1 MLTKRQL
8 IVNISI
14 ISMIVVNILA
24 TTLPIGGVT
33 TAEVSNR
40 YFNYFV
46 PAGYIFSIWGLIYI
60 GLIAFG
66 VFQSLKQNR
75 NNEMI
80 NNISLYVIINA
91 FANAAWIFTW
101 HFEILWLSVLLM
113 IVILFTLLKIF
124 MIVVVENRK
133 VLSNKMN
140 WFVRYPFTL
149 YLGWISVAT
158 IANIAALLTSLNW
171 SGFGISPIVW
181 SVIMIVI
188 ASLIAIYLLLNYREF
203 VFSFVIIWAILGIF
217 NNQEPELIKG
227 AVIALVS
234 VITLMVVFVKYRL
247 YK

>member
-181 SVIMIVI
+181 SVIMIVV